1 MRWCSRPSARCTE
14 GLPGYAGL
22 IEAVNGRGFPFCL
35 YCGISRKPNMSAL
48 NIVILAAGKGTRMYS
63 EKPKVLHALAG
74 RPLLQHV
81 LDCVAALQPQQVC
94 VVYGHG
100 GETVPQAM
108 QQYPAKFVIQEPQ
121 HGTGHAVQQALP
133 HLADAHQ
140 TLVLYGDV
148 PLIQHGT
155 LHRMQGAGDGLV
167 LLTVNLDNPAGY
179 GRIVRDAQGDVLS
192 IVEEKDA
199 SPEQR
204 EIREVNTGILLA
216 PTIMLRSW
224 LAKLQ
229 NNNSQSEYYLTD
241 IVSMAVQ
248 QGIAVHTVQPAHE
261 WEIHGINS
269 KAQLAALE
277 RIWQRIE
284 ADRLLAQG
292 VTLADPARIDVRG
305 KLSCGRDTE
314 IDVGCIFE
322 GEVCLGNNVQVGAY
336 SIIKNAT
343 ISDGAIIAPY
353 SMIDS
358 SEVGTNCRVGPY
370 ARLRP
375 GTRLHDEVHIGNFVE
390 VKNSEIARAS
400 KANHLSYIGDST
412 VGSRVNIGA
421 GTITCNYDGA
431 NKHRTIIED
440 DVFIG
445 SATQLVAPVTV
456 GRGAT
461 IGAGSTI
468 TRDAPE
474 GALTLSRSKQATI
487 NGWKRPMKEKK

>member
-1 MRWCSRPSARCTE
+1 
-14 GLPGYAGL
+14 
-22 IEAVNGRGFPFCL
+22 
-35 YCGISRKPNMSAL
+35 MSAL

-74 RPLLQHV
+74 RPLVQHV
-81 LDCVAALQPQQVC
+81 LDCATALQPQQVC

-100 GETVPQAM
+100 GEAVPQAM

-121 HGTGHAVQQALP
+121 LGTGHAVQQAMP
-133 HLADAHQ
+133 HLADAGQ

-148 PLIQHGT
+148 PLIQHST
-155 LHRMQGAGDGLV
+155 LHQMQQAAGGLV
-167 LLTVNLDNPAGY
+167 LLTVDLDNPAGY
-179 GRIVRDAQGDVLS
+179 GRIVRNEQGDVLS

-216 PTIMLRSW
+216 PTGKLREW
-224 LAKLQ
+224 LANLRNDNAQ
-229 NNNSQSEYYLTD
+229 GEYYLTD
-241 IVSMAVQ
+241 IVGMAVR
-248 QGIAVHTVQPAHE
+248 QGTAVHTVQPAHE

-269 KAQLAALE
+269 KAQLAVLE
-277 RIWQRIE
+277 RAWQQVE
-284 ADRLLAQG
+284 AGRLLAHG

-305 KLSCGRDTE
+305 KLSCGRDVE

-322 GEVCLGNNVQVGAY
+322 GEVRLGDNVQVGAY
-336 SIIKNAT
+336 SIVKNAT
-343 ISDGAIIAPY
+343 IADGTRIAPY
-353 SMIDS
+353 SLIDS
-358 SEVGTNCRVGPY
+358 SEVGANCHIGPY

-375 GTRLHDEVHIGNFVE
+375 GTKLHDEVHIGNFVE

-412 VGSRVNIGA
+412 IGSRVNIGA

-431 NKHRTIIED
+431 NKYRTIIED

-445 SATQLVAPVTV
+445 SNTQLVAPVRV
-456 GRGAT
+456 GKGAT

-468 TRDAPE
+468 TKDTPE
-474 GALTLSRSKQATI
+474 GELTLSRSKQTTVA
-487 NGWKRPMKEKK
+487 GWKRPQKGKK